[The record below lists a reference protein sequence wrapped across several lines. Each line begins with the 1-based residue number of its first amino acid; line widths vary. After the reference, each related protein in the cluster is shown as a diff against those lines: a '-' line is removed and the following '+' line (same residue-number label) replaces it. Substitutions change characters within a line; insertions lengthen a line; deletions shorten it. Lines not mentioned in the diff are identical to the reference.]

1 MTRRRAFEDRHLTHP
16 PSSLRRL
23 KKLRRCTCGGADE
36 ATRAPRVPT
45 GVNDGAG
52 SPRDVPRGGDGN
64 GRVGISASVADL
76 ETFARDARTER
87 PTSDARTERDPRFS
101 ARPAGRSSPTSS
113 RARDVGDEAAEK
125 NESDADESDENEDG
139 ACERCAAAFYAEL
152 ERQMTAA
159 AKAYFGWTLKILT
172 RAPLGGDK
180 RESAPTE
187 ESGARLFRDALRAG
201 FRCSPASRRDQ
212 PSVRLGRRFVEAS
225 QDAPDLRGLHIDAT
239 TEARECLRWAE
250 LNTTALRKILKKW
263 DKTNASA
270 RGAKA
275 LAAYWKRSE
284 YQMLHSPVTMEL
296 RAVAGMLREGEDGPV
311 WNTSLRDEKEKS
323 EEEDD
328 DAPPRQRS
336 FGTYPSSSFG
346 SASEM
351 IGSSRGDE
359 GHAEPSR
366 DARFDADAP
375 TCGVCLDTLYKPVGL
390 ECGHVFCR
398 DCLLRAAGVLDHRG
412 TSLAVSLRGRE
423 TVSRVAAGEAAAEP
437 ESWRARDKCPE
448 CRLEGV
454 FLTSTRLRHVE
465 ACIKRLDPEGHRAR
479 RAESKRTWR
488 DATKFAWGNM
498 PKAIADA
505 LKQPGGSSAAL
516 SLASFVVG
524 VVVAVVAL

>member
-1 MTRRRAFEDRHLTHP
+1 MR
-16 PSSLRRL
+16 
-23 KKLRRCTCGGADE
+23 
-36 ATRAPRVPT
+36 
-45 GVNDGAG
+45 DGAG
-52 SPRDVPRGGDGN
+52 SPRDVPLGDDGRGD
-64 GRVGISASVADL
+64 VSVSNANL
-76 ETFARDARTER
+76 ETFARDERTER
-87 PTSDARTERDPRFS
+87 PTGNDAGTERDPRFS
-101 ARPAGRSSPTSS
+101 ARRSETSPTS
-113 RARDVGDEAAEK
+113 DER
-125 NESDADESDENEDG
+125 ESDADSDENENENEDG

-152 ERQMTAA
+152 EREMTAA
-159 AKAYFGWTLKILT
+159 SKAYFGWTLKILT
-172 RAPLGGDK
+172 RAPLGGK
-180 RESAPTE
+180 SPAKNGAYGKSRAGAGKSFSFL
-187 ESGARLFRDALRAG
+187 SGARDSLVSGMHCA
-201 FRCSPASRRDQ
+201 PKMSRRDQ

-250 LNTTALRKILKKW
+250 LNATALRKILKKW

-270 RGAKA
+270 RGRKA

-336 FGTYPSSSFG
+336 FVTYPSSSFG

>member
-1 MTRRRAFEDRHLTHP
+1 MTRRRAFEDRHLTYP

-76 ETFARDARTER
+76 ETFACDARTER

-113 RARDVGDEAAEK
+113 RARDVGDEAADK

-187 ESGARLFRDALRAG
+187 EGGARLFRDALRAG

-212 PSVRLGRRFVEAS
+212 PSVRLGKRFVEAS
-225 QDAPDLRGLHIDAT
+225 QDAPDLRGLRIDPT
-239 TEARECLRWAE
+239 EEARECLRWAE

-296 RAVAGMLREGEDGPV
+296 RAVAGMLREGEDGLV
-311 WNTSLRDEKEKS
+311 WNTGLVD
-323 EEEDD
+323 
-328 DAPPRQRS
+328 
-336 FGTYPSSSFG
+336 G
-346 SASEM
+346 
-351 IGSSRGDE
+351 
-359 GHAEPSR
+359 AET
-366 DARFDADAP
+366 P

-412 TSLAVSLRGRE
+412 TSFAVSMRGRQ
-423 TVSRVAAGEAAAEP
+423 TVSRVAAGEAALEP

-454 FLTSTRLRHVE
+454 FLSSTRLRHVE
-465 ACIKRLDPEGHRAR
+465 ACIKRLDPEGHKSR

-488 DATKFAWGNM
+488 DATKFAWGNV
-498 PKAIADA
+498 PKAVADA
-505 LKQPGGSSAAL
+505 LTKPGGSSALL
-516 SLASFVVG
+516 SVVSFAVG
-524 VVVAVVAL
+524 VVVAVVAV